1 MKQVLVKQ
9 GRNAGI
15 EYPDLLEEAIGNI
28 NLDDWYKQTDS
39 HGFGYALGEIP
50 DDVSP
55 VPDDFSIIEE
65 EETYTVTEP
74 SEDGEA
80 EVKKTRIVRTAIF
93 DSDAYEQRIA
103 LQEAP

>member
-1 MKQVLVKQ
+1 MRQVLVKQ
-9 GRNAGI
+9 GKNAGI

-28 NLDDWYKQTDS
+28 NLEDWYKQTDS

-65 EETYTVTEP
+65 EEEYTVTE
-74 SEDGEA
+74 EEA